1 MPYAQ
6 DVHIDRALTN
16 ISIAYRNDGFIG
28 DRVLPPAPVDKRS
41 DRYFI
46 YGREQFKQRDDLVRP
61 GGIAPEWERTLST
74 DFYNAER
81 HAQRQIVTDDE
92 RRMSDQPL
100 QPDADYTEILTDAV
114 MNNREFAIVQL
125 VTNPAQVTN
134 NVTLSG
140 TSQWSDYTNSTP
152 LVNIKNGKVQ
162 ARLGA
167 LREANMF
174 TLSYEA
180 ALTLADHPSIKDL
193 TKYTDENGIAT
204 SGLPRVLR
212 GLMVNEAGAFIDSAN
227 DGQTPSFSTAFGK
240 NALIHYTQP
249 NPGLKVISFGYT
261 FEAPDATTGVR
272 GFATIKYREDARH
285 GDWIEVS
292 TTYALKLVAPLAA
305 YLLLAVTT

>member
-6 DVHIDRALTN
+6 DVHIDQALTT
-16 ISIAYRNDGFIG
+16 ISIAYRNAGLIG
-28 DRVLPPAPVDKRS
+28 ERVLPALPVDKRS
-41 DRYFI
+41 DRYFV
-46 YGREQFKQRDDLVRP
+46 YGKEQFKQRDDLVRP
-61 GGIAPEWERTLST
+61 GGIAPEWERTLSQG
-74 DFYNAER
+74 FFNAER

-92 RRMSDQPL
+92 RRMSDVPL
-100 QPDADYTEILTDAV
+100 MPDADYTEFLTDSV
-114 MNNREFAIVQL
+114 MNNREFQIVQL
-125 VTNPAQVTN
+125 VTNPASVTQ

-152 LVNIKNGKVQ
+152 LVNIKTAKVTV
-162 ARLGA
+162 RLGV

-193 TKYTDENGIAT
+193 TKYTDSQGLNK
-204 SGLPRVLR
+204 SGLPATLR
-212 GLMVNEAGAFIDSAN
+212 GLQVNEAGAFIDTAN
-227 DGQTPSFSTAFGK
+227 DGQTASFSTAFGK
-240 NALIHYTQP
+240 NALIHYTTP
-249 NPGLKVISFGYT
+249 SAGLKTISFGYT

-272 GFATIKYREDARH
+272 GFATQKYREDARH

-292 TTYALKLVAPLAA
+292 TTYALVLVAPLGA